1 MVLTVGFDPSFAAL
15 GSAAEKRPPEREQDS
30 SRIIPTT
37 ELDAPSP
44 DNRRRLE
51 SPEGA
56 PPPTRLAFTAKFGP
70 DTDGFPLQ
78 LVSGD
83 ALRGAE
89 SFDPEVIAENRISR
103 DSRTALLQAQETR
116 DAVADDTRRQQE
128 TAVDS
133 RREDSADA
141 SRRIDTEA
149 PEAPEPDDSRA
160 DPGSVL
166 DLQV

>member
-1 MVLTVGFDPSFAAL
+1 MVLTVGFDSSFAAL
-15 GSAAEKRPPEREQDS
+15 GSAAEKRPLEREQDS
-30 SRIIPTT
+30 SRIIPTA

-70 DTDGFPLQ
+70 DSDGFPLQ

-89 SFDPEVIAENRISR
+89 SYDPEVIVENRISR
-103 DSRTALLQAQETR
+103 DSQTALLQAQETR
-116 DAVADDTRRQQE
+116 DAVADDTRRK
-128 TAVDS
+128 DI
-133 RREDSADA
+133 ADA
-141 SRRIDTEA
+141 SRRIDTDA

-160 DPGSVL
+160 DPGSVF